1 MQPSQLLT
9 APTHHEPRL
18 TLLLGILIESK
29 APTWLYATSSE
40 HNILYQYQLHK
51 ADNVFMGLIQ
61 TESPY
66 FHPQP
71 TAPKPFES
79 SLGKFPA
86 DPTFEDC
93 TADNC
98 KVSWALSIV
107 QSKNVHIVGAGLYSW
122 FFNSYEQVCIE
133 KMSCQTRL
141 VNIDFSSSSLYI
153 YNLFTVGAQEMISMK
168 MRTNIMAKDN
178 QMLVD
183 RSPWTSIIAAFVKS
197 APSLAVIDGIAL

>member
-51 ADNVFMGLIQ
+51 ADNIFMGLIQ

-79 SLGKFPA
+79 SLGKFTA
-86 DPTFEDC
+86 DPTFEDY

-98 KVSWALSIV
+98 NVSWALSII

-122 FFNSYEQVCIE
+122 FLNNYEQVVL
-133 KMSCQTRL
+133 KDVAPDAPCQH
-141 VNIDFSSSSLYI
+141 
-153 YNLFTVGAQEMISMK
+153 
-168 MRTNIMAKDN
+168 
-178 QMLVD
+178 
-183 RSPWTSIIAAFVKS
+183 
-197 APSLAVIDGIAL
+197 

>member
-1 MQPSQLLT
+1 
-9 APTHHEPRL
+9 
-18 TLLLGILIESK
+18 
-29 APTWLYATSSE
+29 
-40 HNILYQYQLHK
+40 
-51 ADNVFMGLIQ
+51 MGLIQ

-93 TADNC
+93 TTDNC
-98 KVSWALSIV
+98 KVSWALSII

-122 FFNSYEQVCIE
+122 FFDKYDQGCIE

-153 YNLFTVGAQEMISMK
+153 YNLFTVGTHEMLSINMGDS
-168 MRTNIMAKDN
+168 IMAKDN
-178 QMLVD
+178 QMLAD

-197 APSLAVIDGIAL
+197 VPSRAIISGTAL